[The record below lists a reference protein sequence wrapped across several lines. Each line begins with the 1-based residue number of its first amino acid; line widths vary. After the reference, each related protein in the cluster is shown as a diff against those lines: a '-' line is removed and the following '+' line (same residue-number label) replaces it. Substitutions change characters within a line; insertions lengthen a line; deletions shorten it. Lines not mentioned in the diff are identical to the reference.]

1 MLKQPYPWSL
11 DSLNREGLLAL
22 IGSASRLTRAAA
34 GGAVLP
40 QLLRGKKLALLSD
53 DHAAPAAAAFL
64 RAATELG
71 AHVAHVRAS
80 NPGEA
85 GRRDPRDMAALLGQL
100 YDAIECQG
108 LPEAELRQ
116 LGRDAGVPVFDGI
129 GHPAHPLHL
138 VADLMTLSELDGG
151 RPLDEL
157 RVAYRGD
164 AAGLRAFARI
174 CELLGITPT
183 EGGSTLPLTPASPAV
198 AELQARHCHHLLQA
212 LLSAALA

>member
-22 IGSASRLTRAAA
+22 VGSAGRLTRAAA

-53 DHAAPAAAAFL
+53 DHASPGAAAFL

-71 AHVAHVRAS
+71 AHVARVRAG

-85 GRRDPRDMAALLGQL
+85 GRRDPRDTAALLGQL

-108 LPEAELRQ
+108 LPEAELNQ

-129 GHPAHPLHL
+129 GHPAHALHL
-138 VADLMTLSELDGG
+138 VADLMTLSELDGA

-157 RVAYRGD
+157 RVAWRGD
-164 AAGLRAFARI
+164 AAGARTFARL
-174 CELLGITPT
+174 CGLLGITPA
-183 EGGSTLPLTPASPAV
+183 EGGTGLPLAPASPAV
-198 AELQARHCHHLLQA
+198 AELQARHCHHLVQA